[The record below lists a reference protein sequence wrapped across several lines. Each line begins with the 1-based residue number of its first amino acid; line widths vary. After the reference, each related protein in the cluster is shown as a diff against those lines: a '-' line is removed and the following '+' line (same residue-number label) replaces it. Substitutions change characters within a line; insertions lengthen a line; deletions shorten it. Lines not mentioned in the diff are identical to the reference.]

1 MGNRDRHDIVMDILQ
16 KAKSG
21 KNKTELMRD
30 VGLSYSQSKQYLTIL
45 VEQGLLEAKEN
56 KRYNTSKKGIS
67 FMKKCGECFL
77 SHWHT

>member
-30 VGLSYSQSKQYLTIL
+30 VGLSYSQSKQYLTML
-45 VEQGLLEAKEN
+45 VEQGLLETKKN

-67 FMKKCGECFL
+67 FMQKCGECFL

>member
-30 VGLSYSQSKQYLTIL
+30 VGLSYSRSKQYLAML
-45 VEQGLLEAKEN
+45 VERTLGD
-56 KRYNTSKKGIS
+56 KGKQEIQY
-67 FMKKCGECFL
+67 K
-77 SHWHT
+77 